1 MNRVKRGFVAA
12 CLAWLAPA
20 HLLAAPPVA
29 SASAAATSSA
39 NAASANA
46 ASANAA
52 SANAASANAAARK
65 PAPAANNGHAAPA
78 PENGHVTPAGDA
90 ATNGAAAAPP
100 GHPGADGSDER
111 ADVNQSVA
119 GLEPGSITATIVDE
133 QGRPLV
139 GQQVR
144 LGILFQKIAEGES
157 RSEKL
162 SQTDAEGT
170 VRFTGLTRGTDHA
183 YRVTVQAGPAS
194 YQTAPFNLRQD
205 MGQRVVLHVF
215 PSTANVEQAQ
225 IGMRGYLYIETRDD
239 VFQCEALFRVFNVG
253 QVTWVPKDVVL
264 RLPAGFKAFKAQEGM
279 TDVRFEAVDGV
290 GVRLK
295 GTFSPGQNEASFR
308 FQIPK
313 SNDDSLT
320 FRMGLPPHVA
330 EMRVIA
336 EASSTMNLDVEG
348 FQPPV
353 AAANNNGQRVLV
365 SVKQLL
371 RRDETMN
378 DFVATLSGIPTPGPG
393 RWFAIAIA
401 FCLAIG
407 GVFAANGAFDD
418 ATGGKDLA
426 ADKKR
431 ARELL
436 LNELVALEA
445 ARRAQRIGPRSY
457 EQSRS
462 ALIDAIARL
471 QLPADGP
478 RKRAKGSKAGATRKA
493 AKSASEQG

>member
-1 MNRVKRGFVAA
+1 MKRVLRAFSAA
-12 CLAWLAPA
+12 CLMWLASSHA
-20 HLLAAPPVA
+20 LAATPVTSASSATAPAVA
-29 SASAAATSSA
+29 SASAVPPKSAT
-39 NAASANA
+39 
-46 ASANAA
+46 
-52 SANAASANAAARK
+52 
-65 PAPAANNGHAAPA
+65 PPAANNGHAAPA
-78 PENGHVTPAGDA
+78 ANEADS
-90 ATNGAAAAPP
+90 GAAAPPP
-100 GHPGADGSDER
+100 GHPGMGGGDQQ

-133 QGRPLV
+133 RGKPLS

-144 LGILFQKIAEGES
+144 LGILFQKIAEGEA
-157 RSEKL
+157 RSEKFA
-162 SQTDAEGT
+162 QADAEGT
-170 VRFTGLTRGTDHA
+170 VHFTGLARGTDHA
-183 YRVTVQAGPAS
+183 YRVTVQAGAAS

-205 MGQRVVLHVF
+205 MGQRVILHVY
-215 PSTANVEQAQ
+215 PSTSDVEQAQ
-225 IGMRGYLYIETRDD
+225 IGMRGYLYVETRDD
-239 VFQCEALFRVFNVG
+239 VFQCEVLFRVFNVG
-253 QVTWVPKDVVL
+253 QLTWVPNDVVVQ
-264 RLPAGFKAFKAQEGM
+264 LPKGFKAFKAQEGM
-279 TDVRFEAVDGV
+279 TDVHFEAVDGV
-290 GVRLK
+290 GARLK

-308 FQIPK
+308 FQMPK
-313 SNDDSLT
+313 GNEDTLT

-353 AAANNNGQRVLV
+353 PTSNNNGQRVLV

-371 RRDETMN
+371 RRDETMK

-401 FCLAIG
+401 LSLAIG

-418 ATGGKDLA
+418 ASGGKDLA

-431 ARELL
+431 AREVLL
-436 LNELVALEA
+436 EELVALEA

-471 QLPADGP
+471 GLPAEGP
-478 RKRAKGSKAGATRKA
+478 RKRAKGSKADATRKR